1 MKTFFELR
9 ENVKTADKKPE
20 VYTKPDGKKGVR
32 MVPVDRE
39 VVKQEKNL
47 EWLKAALEAQARK
60 TKPCDEDVEETA
72 EAKVDELNKSTLANY
87 VKKASDDR
95 TQNAYDVGKSG
106 KMNYK
111 GLKRRQGIN
120 RAVNKLVKENDDDE
134 EDKRPHTHALVDKK
148 GRAHGFAPYKMYD
161 GHHHIITNR
170 VGMRVAT
177 SDDHA
182 DAKRMAKNRGG
193 SVITT
198 KSVKLKKPIHPKD
211 AEKLYGKSIKGHYH
225 EAKEVDE
232 VLDRPGALDSY
243 RKKADASGN
252 KARNSATR
260 KIVRG
265 NPDVSKEKDTMRKRN
280 KGQDMAD
287 RAANRHFRKSIGL
300 GYNSKKESVELEENK
315 FANKSAERHKEVM
328 KQARADMKSAN
339 NRDAMVKAMNRYQ
352 SAKKAHDRATRAS
365 FDEAKVDEISNAKM
379 GQYVRKATDDAARRA
394 MDAGEKAGRGDSKGF
409 GKQMVKSRQRVKG
422 VQKAMDKMDKNRL
435 YGRQ

>member
-72 EAKVDELNKSTLANY
+72 EAKDGDGANI
-87 VKKASDDR
+87 VKDRPFKGKAMKKEPD
-95 TQNAYDVGKSG
+95 SG
-106 KMNYK
+106 K
-111 GLKRRQGIN
+111 GISFANMTKSKVAKDADANPN
-120 RAVNKLVKENDDDE
+120 RAK
-134 EDKRPHTHALVDKK
+134 A
-148 GRAHGFAPYKMYD
+148 
-161 GHHHIITNR
+161 
-170 VGMRVAT
+170 
-177 SDDHA
+177 
-182 DAKRMAKNRGG
+182 
-193 SVITT
+193 
-198 KSVKLKKPIHPKD
+198 
-211 AEKLYGKSIKGHYH
+211 YG

-260 KIVRG
+260 KILRG
-265 NPDVSKEKDTMRKRN
+265 PDKDGKRADHSDELNTMRKRN

-300 GYNSKKESVELEENK
+300 GYNSKKESVELDENK
-315 FANKSAERHKEVM
+315 FANKSAERHKENM

-379 GQYVRKATDDAARRA
+379 GQYVRKAADDAAR
-394 MDAGEKAGRGDSKGF
+394 KASKGDVV
-409 GKQMVKSRQRVKG
+409 GARQRVKG
-422 VQKAMDKMDKNRL
+422 VNKAMDKMDKNRL